1 MDYRNACDMGE
12 TFPVSPA
19 AQAGSHVTLCPEF
32 TPTAWLKE
40 FKVILDGQW
49 HQKRT
54 ETSPPFFEDPTFVSG
69 FKEFQYRHL

>member
-40 FKVILDGQW
+40 FEEGI
-49 HQKRT
+49 
-54 ETSPPFFEDPTFVSG
+54 
-69 FKEFQYRHL
+69 